1 MSVHYII
8 DGYNLIKQTSLLSSK
23 TLEEGR
29 EGLIQLIRK
38 NNLTGSPRNE
48 VTIVFDGR
56 KDVVSPRTEK
66 IFKIIFACESADDKI
81 KKMISSSENP
91 NRIILVTNDK
101 ELIFFARSYRAGT
114 CGISEFLN
122 KISRRENKTN
132 ESKEDFRLNFAAAAE
147 ITEELGKIWLKG
159 KEGAN
164 RK

>member
-1 MSVHYII
+1 MSVHYVI

-29 EGLIQLIRK
+29 DGLIQLIKK

-56 KDVVSPRTEK
+56 EDVFSPRTEK
-66 IFKIIFACESADDKI
+66 VFKIIFACESADDKI
-81 KKMISSSENP
+81 KKMIASASNP
-91 NRIILVTNDK
+91 ARIILITNDK
-101 ELIFFARSYRAGT
+101 ELIFFARSYRAET
-114 CGISEFLN
+114 CSVSKFLGKMPWRKN
-122 KISRRENKTN
+122 AAPEAEEKSLLRF
-132 ESKEDFRLNFAAAAE
+132 EDAGK

-159 KEGAN
+159 KRDTS